1 MAWQITRN
9 AFTSARWNKQTL
21 RIRNGW
27 SWQRR
32 QVRVL
37 CSFKCILSVQ
47 LHTLAKVHWKQFTDS
62 LSTNRWQT
70 NALIRQLKSWKA
82 KEFRHCGLL
91 WRTKVRVDCLY
102 WHILSSEF
110 TGYLLHLPLVICHC
124 KFSSSLSPALFVFLL
139 VKLYAIRRTNESG
152 CLRDLLDFYLYYFFT
167 GNILYMYLCVCMWS
181 VPVVGLVSF
190 VIWLQE

>member
-91 WRTKVRVDCLY
+91 WRTKVRLDCLY

-110 TGYLLHLPLVICHC
+110 TGYFPHLSFVTVNSARHFHLRCLS
-124 KFSSSLSPALFVFLL
+124 FFLSSCT
-139 VKLYAIRRTNESG
+139 LYAE
-152 CLRDLLDFYLYYFFT
+152 LMKADA
-167 GNILYMYLCVCMWS
+167 CV
-181 VPVVGLVSF
+181 
-190 VIWLQE
+190 IY